1 MVEIVKQRSVY
12 VGGTFD
18 TDLGKGFRRTGADL
32 VKQDLLYH
40 LFTRRG
46 ERVMMPEFGTDIQDM
61 VFEPNDPITQDR
73 ISSEIQSVI
82 DHDPRVELIRSVI
95 SVDEDNHK
103 ITVEV
108 LLRFIELEIV
118 DTLNLDIATN

>member
-1 MVEIVKQRSVY
+1 MVEIVKQRSIY

-18 TDLGKGFRRTGADL
+18 TDLGKGFRRTGAEL

-46 ERVMMPEFGTDIQDM
+46 ERVMMPEFGTDLQDM

-82 DHDPRVELIRSVI
+82 DHDPRVELIRSVV
-95 SVDEDNHK
+95 SVDEDNHM